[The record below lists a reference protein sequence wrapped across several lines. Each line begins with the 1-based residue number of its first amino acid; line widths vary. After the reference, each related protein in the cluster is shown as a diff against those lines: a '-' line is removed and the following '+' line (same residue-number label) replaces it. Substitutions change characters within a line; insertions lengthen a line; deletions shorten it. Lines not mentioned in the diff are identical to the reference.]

1 MFFLSIFRKVFF
13 RVLGGFWSFLG
24 RPKVVKMGQKPV
36 PEGVEIWSGFLG
48 GAGVDFGRILGGF
61 QVARILENECLA

>member
-1 MFFLSIFRKVFF
+1 MFFLSIFRGVFF

-24 RPKVVKMGQKPV
+24 RPKVVKIGEKPV

-48 GAGVDFGRILGGF
+48 GPGEGLGWILGGF
-61 QVARILENECLA
+61 QVARILENACLV